1 MTCKLV
7 IYIFSKFHFVN
18 DHVRGRLVRMAYD
31 RSPTYPVFAS
41 SALRQRGSGIGP
53 LVAGVSSIVIPLATK
68 YALPLGKE
76 FVKHAIPEI
85 LDVFSGKKKAKAAF
99 KSAAIKTAK
108 KQLGAGRRRKKSS
121 AKKKT
126 TKKPKRSSYRGKKKK
141 TTKRK
146 TRKTTARKSTK
157 KRQSRAKGKRI
168 ASNRKSFFRN
178 VVSTEPF

>member
-1 MTCKLV
+1 
-7 IYIFSKFHFVN
+7 
-18 DHVRGRLVRMAYD
+18 MAYD

-53 LVAGVSSIVIPLATK
+53 LVAGVSSFVIPLATK

-85 LDVFSGKKKAKAAF
+85 IEVFSGKKKAKAAF
-99 KSAAIKTAK
+99 RNAAIKTAK
-108 KQLGAGRRRKKSS
+108 KQLGAGRTRKNKSVKKVT
-121 AKKKT
+121 KKKQ
-126 TKKPKRSSYRGKKKK
+126 KASNCRGEQR

-146 TRKTTARKSTK
+146 TQKASARNSTN
-157 KRQSRAKGKRI
+157 KRQSSAKGNRI